1 MSVALSSPSGR
12 ELPSLISL
20 AAAIPSDAAA
30 ADAWLERLRATDG
43 ACEWLT
49 TDYIAALARYLCAR
63 AAAYG
68 LTRVHVLELGAGA
81 GALTHFLSRELGSA
95 SATANAAAV
104 SFVFTC
110 CDDFSRPALS
120 AHACV
125 QRISTE
131 RALSI
136 GDSGALGP
144 VHMCLCAWMPFGVDW
159 TADMRRR
166 LPSLREYV
174 LIGHRGAGIQGCA
187 LRTWGFDRGEP
198 LEDGSSDGSDS
209 SESSSSEDD
218 DESMSSAVAASL
230 PETLSAAKQRC
241 LVSVESVASDVLPSG
256 ETREVDDDAD
266 DEQTDGWY
274 VPLERRAHHREGFRR
289 VDLETDVATG
299 FRCRQLCRFDTLDDW
314 LILASWPRRLAT
326 DASALSPASSSV
338 ASSDPSPSAGTANHS
353 DASSAD
359 ASAEEIAFSVERGF
373 EFALPLGQSRTTS
386 FRRFAP
392 APGR

>member
-1 MSVALSSPSGR
+1 MSAALFSPTGR
-12 ELPSLISL
+12 DLPSLNSL
-20 AAAIPSDAAA
+20 AAAVPPSAAA
-30 ADAWLERLRATDG
+30 AEAWLERLRATDG

-49 TDYIAALARYLCAR
+49 TDYITALARYLGAR

-68 LTRVHVLELGAGA
+68 LTRVHMLELGAGA
-81 GALTHFLSRELGSA
+81 GALTHFLARELTSA
-95 SATANAAAV
+95 SATANAAAP

-110 CDDFSRPALS
+110 CDDFSRPAIS
-120 AHACV
+120 PYACV

-131 RALSI
+131 RALAM
-136 GDSGALGP
+136 GDSGAHGP

-198 LEDGSSDGSDS
+198 LEDGSSDGSSDS
-209 SESSSSEDD
+209 SDSSSSDDD
-218 DESMSSAVAASL
+218 DESTSSAVASSL
-230 PETLSAAKQRC
+230 PETLAETNQRY
-241 LVSVESVASDVLPSG
+241 LVSVENDASDVTVSV
-256 ETREVDDDAD
+256 ESREADGAD

-289 VDLETDVATG
+289 VDLETDISTG

-314 LILASWPRRLAT
+314 LTLASWPRRVGY
-326 DASALSPASSSV
+326 DASASTLTSSSF
-338 ASSDPSPSAGTANHS
+338 ASFDASLSAAVVNLS

-359 ASAEEIAFSVERGF
+359 ASSEEIAFSVERGF
-373 EFALPLGQSRTTS
+373 EFALPLGQSRTTA

-392 APGR
+392 APRR